1 MRRVVTYKS
10 GKSLADS
17 WKAAFVELSAKENSV
32 SYVPTMLPLLL
43 FLAASSK
50 KKEAVYNCM

>member
-17 WKAAFVELSAKENSV
+17 WKAAFFELSAKENSV
-32 SYVPTMLPLLL
+32 SYVPAMLPLLL

-50 KKEAVYNCM
+50 KKEAV